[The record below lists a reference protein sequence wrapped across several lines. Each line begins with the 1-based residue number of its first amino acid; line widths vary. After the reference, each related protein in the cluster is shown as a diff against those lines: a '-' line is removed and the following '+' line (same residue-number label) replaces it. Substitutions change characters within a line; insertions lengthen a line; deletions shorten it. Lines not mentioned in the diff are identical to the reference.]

1 MAYAD
6 NIDKQRGIARE
17 PIVAERIKSQLEAR
31 DLDIVMKKSS
41 LLEDMRKKYD
51 YSYKCAEG
59 QSFANNGK
67 VHEIKVDIKC
77 GETLTIY
84 DDLGRYTLEHS
95 ESTFIVSETY
105 VDGPL
110 IWINTGRLKDCLKL
124 YPGDIKL
131 SKYNNSKYIFIESYL
146 NAHKNYLGKFVKYI
160 K

>member
-6 NIDKQRGIARE
+6 NEDKQRGIARE
-17 PIVAERIKSQLEAR
+17 PFVAKRIKLQLEAR
-31 DLDIVMKKSS
+31 GLGIVMKKSS

-51 YSYKCAEG
+51 YLYTCARSQFFDKEKKM
-59 QSFANNGK
+59 N
-67 VHEIKVDIKC
+67 EIKVDIKC

-105 VDGPL
+105 VNGPL
-110 IWINTGRLKDCLKL
+110 IWINTERLKQCLKL
-124 YPGDIKL
+124 YPSDLKP

-146 NAHKNYLGKFVKYI
+146 NSHKDYLGKFVKYI

>member
-105 VDGPL
+105 VNGPPYMDKHRK
-110 IWINTGRLKDCLKL
+110 IKRVLKIISRRC
-124 YPGDIKL
+124 
-131 SKYNNSKYIFIESYL
+131 
-146 NAHKNYLGKFVKYI
+146 
-160 K
+160 